1 MRSSRTSCGH
11 ALQAKEDTTER
22 RDLTSR
28 ILQFRQSIWHLVK
41 LKAQDDDQQKKEP
54 DSGVRNQEIRAA
66 LDEHWVAF
74 DANDFETEHRIY
86 HEGAVPEYP
95 QLGERTRGRCFDR

>member
-1 MRSSRTSCGH
+1 MN
-11 ALQAKEDTTER
+11 
-22 RDLTSR
+22 
-28 ILQFRQSIWHLVK
+28 
-41 LKAQDDDQQKKEP
+41 DQQKKEQ

-66 LDEHWVAF
+66 QDVHWAAS

-95 QLGERTRGRCFDR
+95 RSGEANPRAPL